1 MAVSASLHSVIVIFF
16 KSLRIID
23 EESKNSVVILMH
35 ILCRLNVVTLQTVE
49 SKIK

>member
-23 EESKNSVVILMH
+23 EESKIVRAVILMH
-35 ILCRLNVVTLQTVE
+35 ILCRLNVVTLQTV
-49 SKIK
+49 KVK